1 MAIGNI
7 PNMQQVNSQAA
18 QLAGSWRTVAQQTVA
33 FQAYISSLG
42 TAGLIALGFA
52 SADAT
57 AMVTMS
63 NYMLTMAQVF
73 QGTATQA
80 SDFNFQNALVAL
92 TGPN

>member
-18 QLAGSWRTVAQQTVA
+18 QLAGTWRSISEQTIA
-33 FQAYISSLG
+33 FAAYVNNLG

-57 AMVTMS
+57 AMVS
-63 NYMLTMAQVF
+63 NTDLMLTMAQVF
-73 QGTATQA
+73 TGTATQGTT
-80 SDFNFQNALVAL
+80 FNFQNALVAL
-92 TGPN
+92 TGPS

>member
-7 PNMQQVNSQAA
+7 PNQQQVNSQAA
-18 QLAGSWRTVAQQTVA
+18 QLASQWRSCAQQSQY
-33 FQAYISSLG
+33 FEAYIATLG

-57 AMVTMS
+57 NMVTMA
-63 NYMLTMAQVF
+63 NYMLTLSQVF
-73 QGTATQA
+73 SGTATQA
-80 SDFNFQNALVAL
+80 SEFDFQNALVAL

>member
-7 PNMQQVNSQAA
+7 PNIQQVNSQAA
-18 QLAGSWRTVAQQTVA
+18 QLAGQWRSVAEQTIY
-33 FQAYISSLG
+33 FQAYIASLG
-42 TAGLIALGFA
+42 TAGLQALGFA

-57 AMVTMS
+57 AMVTMT

-73 QGTATQA
+73 QGTATQGT
-80 SDFNFQNALVAL
+80 DFNFQNALVAL

>member
-7 PNMQQVNSQAA
+7 PNQAQVNSQAA
-18 QLAGSWRTVAQQTVA
+18 QLATQWRSAAEQSIA
-33 FQAYISSLG
+33 FNAYVSSLG

-52 SADAT
+52 SGDASN
-57 AMVTMS
+57 MITMS

-73 QGTATQA
+73 QGTATQS
-80 SDFNFQNALVAL
+80 SDFNFQNALIAV

>member
-7 PNMQQVNSQAA
+7 PNQQQLNSQAA
-18 QLAGSWRTVAQQTVA
+18 QLAGSWRSTGQQTVA
-33 FQAYISSLG
+33 FQAYIASLG
-42 TAGLIALGFA
+42 TAGLQALGFTAGDAA
-52 SADAT
+52 S
-57 AMVTMS
+57 MITMS

-80 SDFNFQNALVAL
+80 TQFNFQNALVAL

>member
-18 QLAGSWRTVAQQTVA
+18 QLAGSWRTVAEQTIA
-33 FQAYISSLG
+33 FAAYIASLG
-42 TAGLIALGFA
+42 SAGLQALGFT
-52 SADAT
+52 SGDAT
-57 AMVTMS
+57 AMITMS